1 MAQKPLTKTQA
12 KAAFLA
18 QANHFTRLGT
28 PNSEHSK
35 LLLNSLAALFAAYT
49 GEDIQVKLGW
59 HDAPPVLAVT
69 RPRPTEQQ
77 WGINW
82 PEEPNSYRYFAV
94 KSEWEACCFAHLV
107 RKWLEREFAN
117 AKYHYETYPVLWE
130 SEFGDHAKNLA
141 EHYDSLKAEIDQMTE
156 VFEYEK
162 IGYADK
168 ELKFY
173 SFGEYFEELKLCVK
187 NGNKKAFY
195 PVFAHIIK
203 SGEHGLETPTL
214 RTIRDDIDQLLSVV
228 ETQPVTIAESAPVE
242 LVTIAEPKAPTD
254 ATYYSP
260 ETDETYPCYY
270 KDDFKKIWLDR
281 PDYRFWMDAVNPP
294 HELETL
300 IPCQPT
306 PMGKV
311 DQSDL
316 IPRSVTTQTRPEPI
330 ESLSLTIRAESA
342 LVAASIKT
350 IPELLEKTESDLLK
364 LEGFGKK
371 SLADVKTNLEQ
382 RGLTLGSAK

>member
-28 PNSEHSK
+28 PNSDHSK

-49 GEDIQVKLGW
+49 CEDIQVKFGW
-59 HDAPPVLAVT
+59 HDVPPVLAVT

-130 SEFGDHAKNLA
+130 SDFGDHAENLA
-141 EHYDSLKAEIDQMTE
+141 EHYDSLKAEIDHMAE
-156 VFEYEK
+156 IFEYKK

-168 ELKFY
+168 DLKFY
-173 SFGEYFEELKLCVK
+173 SFGEQFKELTRCVK
-187 NGNKKAFY
+187 NGERKALY

-214 RTIRDDIDQLLSVV
+214 RTLRDDIDQLLSDVAVDVAV
-228 ETQPVTIAESAPVE
+228 ENTPVY
-242 LVTIAEPKAPTD
+242 D
-254 ATYYSP
+254 
-260 ETDETYPCYY
+260 
-270 KDDFKKIWLDR
+270 
-281 PDYRFWMDAVNPP
+281 
-294 HELETL
+294 
-300 IPCQPT
+300 
-306 PMGKV
+306 
-311 DQSDL
+311 
-316 IPRSVTTQTRPEPI
+316 RPEPI
-330 ESLSLTIRAESA
+330 ESLCLSIRAESA
-342 LVAASIKT
+342 LVAAGIKSI
-350 IPELLEKTESDLLK
+350 PALLEKTESELLK